1 MFESKLSFHET
12 TRHNS
17 PHTLFKLDSSRIV
30 GEYENMLE
38 PVIMDILMVIV
49 FYFIGVHLNRKTEI
63 RERRIYRYK
72 TALPVL

>member
-1 MFESKLSFHET
+1 
-12 TRHNS
+12 
-17 PHTLFKLDSSRIV
+17 
-30 GEYENMLE
+30 
-38 PVIMDILMVIV
+38 VIV